1 MSVSR
6 NKILD
11 KAKKLKALADRGV
24 DGEMESAKAML
35 AKYMEKH
42 NITIKEI
49 EAHKFSGD
57 SALSGMTDSE
67 FLNEI
72 GKDLLVFGIGFVI
85 CSFFGKKAA
94 MDYKDLSLSE
104 LNKKYTNELNRRK
117 R

>member
-1 MSVSR
+1 MTPNR
-6 NKILD
+6 AKILD

-24 DGEMESAKAML
+24 DGEMESAKNML
-35 AKYMEKH
+35 TKYMEKH
-42 NITIKEI
+42 NITLKEI
-49 EAHKFSGD
+49 ENHKFSVD
-57 SALSGMTDSE
+57 SIFSGMSDSE

-104 LNKKYTNELNRRK
+104 LNKKYINELNRRK